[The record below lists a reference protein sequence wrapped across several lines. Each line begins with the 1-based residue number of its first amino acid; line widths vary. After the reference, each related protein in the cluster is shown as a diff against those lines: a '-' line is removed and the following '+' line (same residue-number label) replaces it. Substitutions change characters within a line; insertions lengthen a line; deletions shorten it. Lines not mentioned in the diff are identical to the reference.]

1 MEREPTMESP
11 QEFSKLSNEPG
22 HFDYV
27 ATKVLWSPSRIKQY
41 EYIATSGDGIS
52 NFYFYLLNF

>member
-1 MEREPTMESP
+1 MEREPTITEP
-11 QEFSKLSNEPG
+11 HQEFSKLSSESG

-41 EYIATSGDGIS
+41 EYIATSGDGIFLVS
-52 NFYFYLLNF
+52 SLS